1 MQAVSADGLI
11 IAYIAGN
18 VHFTFKLCYN
28 TTMLPDNSGHERKI
42 EMKKLIAVIVAVLLL
57 SGLCGAIAVSAE
69 ESDIL
74 TVEVADGELT
84 IEVNGDFGDTDWI
97 GIYPAAQ
104 DTYQISTVWWYVG
117 NDGGTWVFPDDA
129 AVASRNRE
137 GVFNGFELVPGEY
150 FAIVL
155 ANDGYEPFDGMEP
168 VYFEIGDEPEP
179 TAEPTANP
187 TAEPIGDPT
196 AEPVDEPTAEPID
209 EPTAEPTAEPTVEPT
224 LAPTDAPT
232 EAPTEAPTQAPTAA
246 PTQAPVDNTPT
257 AAPVDNTATEAPAD
271 NNADDKSDGPKT
283 GLIIGLICGAVV
295 IAAVI
300 VAVVLAK
307 KKAGKNK

>member
-1 MQAVSADGLI
+1 MS
-11 IAYIAGN
+11 
-18 VHFTFKLCYN
+18 VHSSFKLCYN
-28 TTMLPDNSGHERKI
+28 TTMPPDNSGHERKI
-42 EMKKLIAVIVAVLLL
+42 EMKKLIAILVAVLLL

-74 TVEVADGELT
+74 TVEVAGGELT
-84 IEVNGDFGDTDWI
+84 IEVNGDFGDKDWI
-97 GIYPAAQ
+97 GIYPGEQ
-104 DTYQISTVWWYVG
+104 DTYEGSTIWWYVG
-117 NDGGTWVFPDDA
+117 YYGGTWVFPDDA
-129 AVASRNRE
+129 AVANRNRE
-137 GVFNGFELVPGEY
+137 GVFDGFDLVPGEY

-155 ANDGYEPFDGMEP
+155 ADDGYEPFDDMEP
-168 VYFEIGDEPEP
+168 VYFVISDETEP

-196 AEPVDEPTAEPID
+196 AEP
-209 EPTAEPTAEPTVEPT
+209 TVEPT
-224 LAPTDAPT
+224 LAPTD
-232 EAPTEAPTQAPTAA
+232 APTEAPTQAPTAA

-257 AAPVDNTATEAPAD
+257 AAPVDNTATDAPAD
-271 NNADDKSDGPKT
+271 NNADDKSGGPKT

>member
-1 MQAVSADGLI
+1 MT
-11 IAYIAGN
+11 
-18 VHFTFKLCYN
+18 VHSSFKLCYN
-28 TTMLPDNSGHERKI
+28 TTVLPDNSGHERKI

-179 TAEPTANP
+179 TANPTAEPTADPTANP
-187 TAEPIGDPT
+187 TAEPTANPTANPT
-196 AEPVDEPTAEPID
+196 AEL
-209 EPTAEPTAEPTVEPT
+209 TVEPT
-224 LAPTDAPT
+224 QDSTD
-232 EAPTEAPTQAPTAA
+232 APTEAPTQAPTAA

-257 AAPVDNTATEAPAD
+257 AAPVDNTPTAAPVDNTSTEAPKD
-271 NNADDKSDGPKT
+271 NNADNKSNGPKT

>member
-1 MQAVSADGLI
+1 MP
-11 IAYIAGN
+11 
-18 VHFTFKLCYN
+18 
-28 TTMLPDNSGHERKI
+28 PDNSGHERKI

-57 SGLCGAIAVSAE
+57 SGLCGAISVSAE

-179 TAEPTANP
+179 TANP
-187 TAEPIGDPT
+187 TAEPTANPT
-196 AEPVDEPTAEPID
+196 AEPVDEPTAGPND
-209 EPTAEPTAEPTVEPT
+209 EPTAEPTSEPTVEPT
-224 LAPTDAPT
+224 AAPTDV
-232 EAPTEAPTQAPTAA
+232 PTEAPTQAPTAA
-246 PTQAPVDNTPT
+246 PTQAPTD
-257 AAPVDNTATEAPAD
+257 APVDNTATDAPAD
-271 NNADDKSDGPKT
+271 NNADDKSGDPKT

-300 VAVVLAK
+300 VAEVLAK

>member
-1 MQAVSADGLI
+1 MP
-11 IAYIAGN
+11 
-18 VHFTFKLCYN
+18 
-28 TTMLPDNSGHERKI
+28 PDNSGHERKI
-42 EMKKLIAVIVAVLLL
+42 EMKKLIAILVAVLLL

-74 TVEVADGELT
+74 TVEVSGGELT
-84 IEVNGDFGDTDWI
+84 IEVNGDFGDKDWI
-97 GIYPAAQ
+97 GIYPGEQ
-104 DTYQISTVWWYVG
+104 DTYEGSTIWWYVG
-117 NDGGTWVFPDDA
+117 YYGGTWVFPDDA
-129 AVASRNRE
+129 AVANRNRE
-137 GVFNGFELVPGEY
+137 GVFDGFDLVPGEY

-155 ANDGYEPFDGMEP
+155 ADDGYEPFDDMEP
-168 VYFEIGDEPEP
+168 VYFVISDEPEP

-187 TAEPIGDPT
+187 TDEPIGDPT
-196 AEPVDEPTAEPID
+196 AEPTA
-209 EPTAEPTAEPTVEPT
+209 EPT
-224 LAPTDAPT
+224 LAPTD
-232 EAPTEAPTQAPTAA
+232 APTQAPTAA

-257 AAPVDNTATEAPAD
+257 AAPVDNTATDAPAD
-271 NNADDKSDGPKT
+271 NNADDKSGGPKT

>member
-179 TAEPTANP
+179 TANPTAEPTANP
-187 TAEPIGDPT
+187 TAEPTADPT
-196 AEPVDEPTAEPID
+196 ANPTAEL
-209 EPTAEPTAEPTVEPT
+209 TVEPT
-224 LAPTDAPT
+224 QDPTDAPT

-257 AAPVDNTATEAPAD
+257 AAPVDNTATDAPAD
-271 NNADDKSDGPKT
+271 NNADDKSGGPKT